1 MNVFSEGTASIM
13 GDMIRLIR
21 SLVHIYFIQV
31 STFFPPLISS
41 YMEADEMQKQQ
52 YCLGSTIVGFLL

>member
-21 SLVHIYFIQV
+21 FLVHIYFIQV
-31 STFFPPLISS
+31 STSPPISS

-52 YCLGSTIVGFLL
+52 YCLGSITGGFLL